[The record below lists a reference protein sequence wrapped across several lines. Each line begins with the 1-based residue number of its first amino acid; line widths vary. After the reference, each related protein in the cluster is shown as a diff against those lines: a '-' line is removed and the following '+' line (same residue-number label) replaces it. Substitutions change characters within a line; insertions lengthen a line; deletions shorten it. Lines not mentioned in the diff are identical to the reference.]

1 MGRVVRITLE
11 ALEERARPGVTT
23 GELDLVAAEI
33 FGAHGARSAPSLV
46 YGFPGVVLISVN
58 DEVVHGVPG
67 SRKLEFGDIVKIDV
81 TAEKDGYIADAAR
94 TVLIGEASELANR
107 LRACVEAAFS
117 EAMKAAKVGGLVN
130 EIGRAVSREVRRHGF
145 SVVPELT
152 GHGVGRT
159 IHEAP
164 VVPNFYD
171 RGQRDVL
178 TEGLVL
184 AVEPIV
190 SAGTGRVFVDHDGW
204 TIRTRDKSLAAH
216 YENTVVITGN
226 GPVMLTAA

>member
-1 MGRVVRITLE
+1 LETLE
-11 ALEERARPGVTT
+11 ELAGPGVTT
-23 GELDLVAAEI
+23 GDLDLVAAEI
-33 FGAHGARSAPSLV
+33 FKAHGARPAPSLI
-46 YGFPGVVLISVN
+46 YGFPGCVLISVN

-67 SRKLEFGDIVKIDV
+67 SRKLEFGDIVKVDV

-94 TVLIGEASELANR
+94 TVLIGEASDLARR
-107 LRACVEAAFS
+107 LRSCVEAAFS
-117 EAMKAAKVGGLVN
+117 EAMKAAQVGRLVN

-145 SVVPELT
+145 AVVPDLT
-152 GHGVGRT
+152 GHGVGRK

-190 SAGTGRVFVDHDGW
+190 CAGTGRVFVDRDGW
-204 TIRTRDKSLAAH
+204 TIRTRDRSLAAH
-216 YENTVVITGN
+216 YENTIVITNN
-226 GPVMLTAA
+226 GPLMLTAA